1 MFNTYLQK
9 LGERLDAAEK
19 RIAHLDSNQVP
30 GAPHQYLIRRN
41 QSQMSLEDN
50 QRRHIPMISAMPI
63 TFASRISWGKPLAQ
77 GQQQREVVNIQNT
90 HAMTPSG

>member
-19 RIAHLDSNQVP
+19 WIAHLGSNQVP

-50 QRRHIPMISAMPI
+50 QDATYP
-63 TFASRISWGKPLAQ
+63 
-77 GQQQREVVNIQNT
+77 
-90 HAMTPSG
+90 